1 MARTKSKVNSTTGGL
16 PNWAV
21 IQPGMEPLK
30 LNGMLKDYKRLLWEA
45 EYYVHYE
52 IAASS
57 FVSAY
62 IKYCE
67 REFDKK
73 EPALLKK
80 LPEYDMTV
88 VGKWAYLAMKGVGLE
103 ETKKAF
109 MKQKYEELMVKARAI
124 ADAEKKKAAEKAKE
138 KSVAVVISIQQR
150 MREQVSD
157 LCAEFD
163 QLVDELCVNNLA
175 VNDFNPHTMMKVYR
189 AGIIKPAH
197 AKIIRE
203 MYEGQYSEAKEIV
216 AWKDEQIKEGYAYMT
231 PKMRKDYLAFFEKI
245 ITACDTYINTG
256 KAVRKT
262 RMPKPVSKEK
272 KVAKLKYQVSE
283 PTLGLAS
290 INPIQILDATMLW
303 IYNSKTRKLGC
314 YVAEHASN
322 LSAKGTSVI
331 GFDEVKSIQKTVR
344 KPEVLLK
351 GIDKLPRT
359 KIQKLFDEIK
369 ATETRMNGRIN
380 DTTILLKTF

>member
-1 MARTKSKVNSTTGGL
+1 MARAKSKVNSTTGGL

-52 IAASS
+52 IATSS
-57 FVSAY
+57 FVSAF

-80 LPEYDMTV
+80 LSEYDMTV

-109 MKQKYEELMVKARAI
+109 MKNKYEELIVKARAI
-124 ADAEKKKAAEKAKE
+124 AAIDKQKAAEKAKE
-138 KSVAVVISIQQR
+138 KSVSVVISIPQR
-150 MREQVSD
+150 MREQVGD

-163 QLVDELCVNNLA
+163 NLVDEFCVNNLSIS
-175 VNDFNPHTMMKVYR
+175 DFNPHTMMKVYKS
-189 AGIIKPAH
+189 GVIKPAH

-203 MYEGQYSEAKEIV
+203 MYEGQYNEALEIV

-231 PKMRKDYLAFFEKI
+231 PKMRKEYLAFFEKI

-262 RMPKPVSKEK
+262 RMPKAVSKEK

-303 IYNSKTRKLGC
+303 VYNSKTRKLGC
-314 YVAEHASN
+314 YIAEHAGN
-322 LSAKGTSVI
+322 LSAKGASII
-331 GFDEVKSIQKTVR
+331 GFDEAKSIQKTIR

-359 KIQKLFDEIK
+359 KMQKLFDEIK
-369 ATETRMNGRIN
+369 ATETKMNGRLN
-380 DTTILLKTF
+380 DTTILLKAF

>member
-1 MARTKSKVNSTTGGL
+1 MARTKSKVNSTTGGP
-16 PNWAV
+16 PNWAI
-21 IQPGMEPLK
+21 IQPDMEPLK

-52 IAASS
+52 IATSS
-57 FVSAY
+57 FVSAF

-73 EPALLKK
+73 EPALLKR

-109 MKQKYEELMVKARAI
+109 MKQKYEELMVKARVI

-163 QLVDELCVNNLA
+163 HLVDELCVNNLA
-175 VNDFNPHTMMKVYR
+175 VSDFNPHTMMKVYR
-189 AGIIKPAH
+189 AGVIKPAH

-231 PKMRKDYLAFFEKI
+231 PKMRKEYLAFFEKI

-290 INPIQILDATMLW
+290 VNPIQILDATVLW
-303 IYNSKTRKLGC
+303 VYNSKTRKLGC
-314 YVAEHASN
+314 YVAEPASN
-322 LSAKGTSVI
+322 LSAKNTSVI
-331 GFDEVKSIQKTVR
+331 GFDEIKSIQKTVR

-369 ATETRMNGRIN
+369 ATETRMNGRLN